1 MQLVDL
7 IKREAVCFRFGTGDK
22 EAIIDEMIRTS
33 CAAEGIDCLDEV
45 HQAVF
50 EREADRSTGIGR
62 GLAVPH
68 CRADAVRKFHVSVAV
83 LKEGVNWDALDGRP
97 VHFIFLVLGP
107 ADQPEA
113 YLQLLSQIS
122 RLIRLPQATKRLLA
136 ATTPEEVIATIEEL

>member
-7 IKREAVCFRFGTGDK
+7 IKHEAVFFRFETGDK
-22 EAIIDEMIRTS
+22 KTILDELIRAS
-33 CAAEGIDCLDEV
+33 CAAEGITCTDEV
-45 HQAVF
+45 HRAVF

-68 CRADAVRKFHVSVAV
+68 CRADGVRTFHVSVAV
-83 LKEGVNWDALDGRP
+83 LKEGVDWGALDDRR
-97 VHFIFLVLGP
+97 VHFVFLVIGP

-136 ATTPEEVIATIEEL
+136 ATTPEEVIGTIGEL

>member
-1 MQLVDL
+1 LQLVDL
-7 IKREAVCFRFGTGDK
+7 IKREAVFFRFETGDK
-22 EAIIDEMIRTS
+22 EAILDEMIRTG

-45 HQAVF
+45 HRAVF

-68 CRADAVRKFHVSVAV
+68 CRADGVRRFHVSFV
-83 LKEGVNWDALDGRP
+83 
-97 VHFIFLVLGP
+97 FLVIGP

-136 ATTPEEVIATIEEL
+136 ATTPEEVISTIGDL

>member
-1 MQLVDL
+1 LQLADL
-7 IKREAVCFRFGTGDK
+7 IKPEAVFFRFETGDK
-22 EAIIDEMIRTS
+22 KAILDEMIRAS
-33 CAAEGIDCLDEV
+33 CAAEGITSIDEV
-45 HQAVF
+45 HRAVF

-68 CRADAVRKFHVSVAV
+68 CRADAVSAFHVSAAIV
-83 LKEGVNWDALDGRP
+83 KDGVDWDALDDRP
-97 VHFIFLVLGP
+97 VHFVFLVIGP

-136 ATTPEEVIATIEEL
+136 ATTPEEVISTIGEL

>member
-1 MQLVDL
+1 LQLVNL
-7 IKREAVCFRFGTGDK
+7 IKREAVFFRFDTGDK
-22 EAIIDEMIRTS
+22 EAILDEMIRAS

-68 CRADAVRKFHVSVAV
+68 CRADDVRSFHVSVAV
-83 LKEGVNWDALDGRP
+83 LKDGVDWDALDDRP
-97 VHFIFLVLGP
+97 VHFIFLVIGP

-136 ATTPEEVIATIEEL
+136 ATTPEEVIATIDEL

>member
-1 MQLVDL
+1 LQLADL
-7 IKREAVCFRFGTGDK
+7 IKCEAVFFRFETGGK
-22 EAIIDEMIRTS
+22 EAILDEMIRAS
-33 CAAEGIDCLDEV
+33 CAAEGIACIDEV

-68 CRADAVRKFHVSVAV
+68 CRADAINTFHVGVAI
-83 LKEGVNWDALDGRP
+83 LKEGVDWDALDGRA
-97 VHFIFLVLGP
+97 VHFVFLVIGP

-122 RLIRLPQATKRLLA
+122 RLIRVPRLTKRLLA
-136 ATTPEEVIATIEEL
+136 ATTPEEVISTIGEL

>member
-1 MQLVDL
+1 MQLADL
-7 IKREAVCFRFGTGDK
+7 IKREAVFFRFETGDK
-22 EAIIDEMIRTS
+22 EAILDEMIRAS

-68 CRADAVRKFHVSVAV
+68 CRSDGVRTFHVSVAV
-83 LKEGVNWDALDGRP
+83 LKEGVDWDALDDRA
-97 VHFIFLVLGP
+97 VHFVFLVIGP

-136 ATTPEEVIATIEEL
+136 ATTPEEVIGTIGDL